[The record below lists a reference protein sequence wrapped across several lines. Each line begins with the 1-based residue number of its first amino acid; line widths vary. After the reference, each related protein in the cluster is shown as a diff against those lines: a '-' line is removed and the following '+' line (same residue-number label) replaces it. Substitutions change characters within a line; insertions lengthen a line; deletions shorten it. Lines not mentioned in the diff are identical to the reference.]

1 MSDSSYTRITP
12 HSVLESAGFSNSTSI
27 PQGDGTNDDSFKLAT
42 TIAQAADDRKG
53 ADILLLKVV
62 DVSYLADYFVMVT
75 GFSNVQVRAIAN
87 SIEEKVEQE
96 WQRLPL
102 RVEGLM
108 EGNWVLMDYGDVI
121 VHVFLPR
128 ERDFY
133 NLEAFWG
140 HAEQIRFSSLSTSSE
155 IR

>member
-1 MSDSSYTRITP
+1 LKSVGFANSS
-12 HSVLESAGFSNSTSI
+12 SS
-27 PQGDGTNDDSFKLAT
+27 PQGDIADNDSYKLAA

-53 ADILLLKVV
+53 ADILLLKVA
-62 DVSYLADYFVMVT
+62 DVSYLADYFVVVT

-87 SIEEKVEQE
+87 SIEDKVEQE

-140 HAEQIRFSSLSTSSE
+140 HADQIRFSSLSTSSE